1 MKTKVLCSLI
11 FKNHQLAHMFSWKCP
26 WIDPYA
32 DFFLKKHQPHT
43 SHLLIPWATNIQL
56 HFGIG
61 NSRLL
66 LFTFY
71 EWQVVKCPDSYN
83 QVAVDLG
90 LLLGPFAKAS
100 VLKLGCVCY
109 ALAWLCC
116 PVSLS
121 YPNSISG
128 SSHISHATLSTQKL
142 PELCRDILVFYMIKK
157 FKKGKKFGFEPA
169 IT

>member
-1 MKTKVLCSLI
+1 MKMSMNWSICRFF
-11 FKNHQLAHMFSWKCP
+11 FKKR
-26 WIDPYA
+26 
-32 DFFLKKHQPHT
+32 HQPHT
-43 SHLLIPWATNIQL
+43 SHLIPWATNIQL

-100 VLKLGCVCY
+100 VLKLVGCVCY

-142 PELCRDILVFYMIKK
+142 PELCRDILVFLHDQEIQKRQK
-157 FKKGKKFGFEPA
+157 IWFWAVHNLGRIFTDGF
-169 IT
+169 T

>member
-1 MKTKVLCSLI
+1 MKMSMNWSICI
-11 FKNHQLAHMFSWKCP
+11 F
-26 WIDPYA
+26 
-32 DFFLKKHQPHT
+32 FFKKRHQPHT
-43 SHLLIPWATNIQL
+43 SHLIPWATNIQL

-109 ALAWLCC
+109 ALGR

-121 YPNSISG
+121 YPNSIS
-128 SSHISHATLSTQKL
+128 SSHISQATLSTQKL
-142 PELCRDILVFYMIKK
+142 PEFCWDTLNLYYIYRQFFASHKQ
-157 FKKGKKFGFEPA
+157 FGFLHKT
-169 IT
+169 ISSL

>member
-1 MKTKVLCSLI
+1 
-11 FKNHQLAHMFSWKCP
+11 MFSWKCSWIAP
-26 WIDPYA
+26 WA

-43 SHLLIPWATNIQL
+43 SHLIPWATNIQL

-142 PELCRDILVFYMIKK
+142 PELWRDILVFYIIKK
-157 FKKGKKFGFEPA
+157 FKKGKKFGFEP
-169 IT
+169 

>member
-1 MKTKVLCSLI
+1 MFTNFWKLVISSHVFMKMFMNCSMSRFFFWKNTK
-11 FKNHQLAHMFSWKCP
+11 
-26 WIDPYA
+26 
-32 DFFLKKHQPHT
+32 PHT
-43 SHLLIPWATNIQL
+43 SHLIPWATNIQL

-157 FKKGKKFGFEPA
+157 FKKGKKFGFEP
-169 IT
+169 